1 MTIDTFAEQ
10 AGLVRRSISTDESR
24 PAEQQYR
31 IELTRE
37 YGYPIDEVWSAW
49 TDPQRLA
56 RWLGEPRG
64 DLRIGGVVDL
74 VMSPPDGDIAHLEV
88 LTCQAPQALSATW
101 CGSWDTEEPT
111 SEVRISLLSTSAD
124 STTLTVHHLLLH
136 RGAAIG
142 YGAGWE
148 EFLVLL
154 AAMFAGHSKAD
165 PGYDRGALESALKA
179 RWQEVASVVQLP
191 MAR

>member
-10 AGLVRRSISTDESR
+10 AGLVRRSMSIDKNA

-31 IELTRE
+31 IEMNRD
-37 YGYPIDEVWSAW
+37 YGYPIDDVWSAW
-49 TDPQRLA
+49 TDPPRLA

-64 DLRIGGVVDL
+64 ELRIGGIVEL
-74 VMSPPDGDIAHLEV
+74 VMSPPDGDIAQLEI

-101 CGSWDTEEPT
+101 TGSWDTAEPT
-111 SEVRISLLSTSAD
+111 SEVRISLQSTSAD
-124 STTLTVHHLLLH
+124 STTLSLEHLLLD

-148 EFLVLL
+148 EFLSLL
-154 AAMFAGHSKAD
+154 AAVFAGHSNAD
-165 PGYDRGALESALKA
+165 PGYDRGALESALKV
-179 RWQEVASVVQLP
+179 RWAEVA
-191 MAR
+191 